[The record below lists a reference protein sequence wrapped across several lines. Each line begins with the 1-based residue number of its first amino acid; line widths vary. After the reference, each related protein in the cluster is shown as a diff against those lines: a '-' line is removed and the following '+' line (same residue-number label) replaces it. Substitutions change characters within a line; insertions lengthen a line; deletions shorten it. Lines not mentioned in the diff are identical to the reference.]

1 MKTIIGVLNGWCT
14 LVGAESHNPQ
24 LGAQGHVTTHILL
37 VSVFLHGRPPPI
49 MCVES
54 LLITVLEFSKATQ
67 LLSFKLPHFIVRETD
82 KEKKENE
89 SKEGKDSSFL
99 FLLFA

>member
-1 MKTIIGVLNGWCT
+1 
-14 LVGAESHNPQ
+14 
-24 LGAQGHVTTHILL
+24 
-37 VSVFLHGRPPPI
+37 

-99 FLLFA
+99 LLLFA

>member
-1 MKTIIGVLNGWCT
+1 MVAYSCT
-14 LVGAESHNPQ
+14 VHA
-24 LGAQGHVTTHILL
+24 
-37 VSVFLHGRPPPI
+37 PI
-49 MCVES
+49 VCVES